1 MAFEFKWNNPAQ
13 PGPQEGQ
20 VFVPFAGANAV
31 RPQQPQPAL
40 PPQQAAGMG
49 ADVQKLN
56 EEYTRNEARIAQ
68 LEDELRTLKE
78 GMGTDEEFQDKLA
91 ANRAQRG
98 DTGFYSNMYFMRQ
111 NRANS
116 AQALADE
123 KKQRDAIEK
132 KTLVEKIEDIDI
144 YAPKD
149 DETKASVELKRSRL
163 VKELGYDPN
172 PYRTGAPATV
182 TGKTEIDE
190 LTPDA
195 WMKLSETGRN
205 TDGTWK
211 SEEEREQFFA
221 RNPRNK
227 MEAAYKRQVEAEE
240 KNALDAKRE
249 TEEKVKAEA
258 EAKKKSAEAKAKE
271 KRESQDAIKEIVGTV
286 SGYTLAKNKGTVTR
300 TASNGRTVTVTK
312 TPEGILYQCGEEKKL
327 GKE

>member
-31 RPQQPQPAL
+31 QPQQPQPAL

-68 LEDELRTLKE
+68 LEDELRTLKA

-116 AQALADE
+116 KKALADE
-123 KKQRDAIEK
+123 KKQRDAIELK
-132 KTLVEKIEDIDI
+132 KLVEQIEDLDMNFG
-144 YAPKD
+144 YLPDKQSKSAALAKRRRLVEELAGYGVKYEQPEPD
-149 DETKASVELKRSRL
+149 TSVEWTPDEWEQFRIKNTDKNGKWKTEEARAKYAARPVSTAADAESA
-163 VKELGYDPN
+163 K
-172 PYRTGAPATV
+172 TGANTAT
-182 TGKTEIDE
+182 
-190 LTPDA
+190 A
-195 WMKLSETGRN
+195 
-205 TDGTWK
+205 
-211 SEEEREQFFA
+211 EEAADKAQKE
-221 RNPRNK
+221 RNK
-227 MEAAYKRQVEAEE
+227 NNAAINEV
-240 KNALDAKRE
+240 
-249 TEEKVKAEA
+249 
-258 EAKKKSAEAKAKE
+258 
-271 KRESQDAIKEIVGTV
+271 VGTV
-286 SGYTLAKNKGTVTR
+286 SNYLLTKNKGTVTK

-312 TPEGILYQCGEEKKL
+312 TADGGILYQCGKEKKL
-327 GKE
+327 VKE